1 MIQRN
6 RSVIWNTEQWK
17 SSKLTRNRKKKKKCF
32 NENSLENLWDN
43 IKRTNIHIKESQ
55 KEKRESKGQ
64 KT

>member
-17 SSKLTRNRKKKKKCF
+17 SSKLTRNRKKKKCF